1 MFITSRGTRG
11 ATGRERS
18 PVVLG
23 RLSAAAVTVMSALAV
38 ATHLDSPFGHA
49 ASLAFVV
56 LTPAFA
62 ICGLLPGMDGVVVTI
77 VGAAGSVGINALV
90 AQTMLA
96 VNAWSP
102 FTGVVAVGVIT
113 AVLWLLPA
121 AEKNRPATKKE

>member
-1 MFITSRGTRG
+1 
-11 ATGRERS
+11 
-18 PVVLG
+18 
-23 RLSAAAVTVMSALAV
+23 
-38 ATHLDSPFGHA
+38 
-49 ASLAFVV
+49 
-56 LTPAFA
+56 
-62 ICGLLPGMDGVVVTI
+62 MDGVVVTI
-77 VGAAGSVGINALV
+77 VGAAGSVAINALV